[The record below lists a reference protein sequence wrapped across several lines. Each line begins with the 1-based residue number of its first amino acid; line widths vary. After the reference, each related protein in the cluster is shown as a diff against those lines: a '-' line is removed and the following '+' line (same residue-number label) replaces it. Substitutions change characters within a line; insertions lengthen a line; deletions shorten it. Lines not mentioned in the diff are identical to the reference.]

1 MLFLYMTMI
10 EEQADQIRFEQI
22 YHGYRKQM
30 LAVANRVLRNP
41 EDAEDAVQNAL
52 LGIAR
57 NIKSIPSS
65 EERLLRAYVL
75 TAAKNAALSLL
86 PGKQRRDSFADIS
99 ELSLAGEEDLFR
111 QVIQSQDYALLM
123 RVIRQLESPYRE
135 VLLLVYVHE
144 HGPKAAADILCR
156 KEETVRTQLK
166 RGKKRLI
173 ELCRKEGMCF
183 GHDETTNL

>member
-65 EERLLRAYVL
+65 VP
-75 TAAKNAALSLL
+75 LL
-86 PGKQRRDSFADIS
+86 PVPG
-99 ELSLAGEEDLFR
+99 
-111 QVIQSQDYALLM
+111 QS
-123 RVIRQLESPYRE
+123 
-135 VLLLVYVHE
+135 
-144 HGPKAAADILCR
+144 
-156 KEETVRTQLK
+156 
-166 RGKKRLI
+166 
-173 ELCRKEGMCF
+173 
-183 GHDETTNL
+183 